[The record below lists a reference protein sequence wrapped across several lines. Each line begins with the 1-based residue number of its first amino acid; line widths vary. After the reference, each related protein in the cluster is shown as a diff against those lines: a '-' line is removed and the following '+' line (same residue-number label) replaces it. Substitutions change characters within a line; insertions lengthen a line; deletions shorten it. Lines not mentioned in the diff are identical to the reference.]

1 MSDNCE
7 HEHDHHHKEVK
18 LKINKSFLFSTRAI
32 NNTLPVNIGVMSTFN
47 PVDKPDVRNGRTE
60 YCIIFQKS
68 EVAKEGQSLTWRYA
82 SKELRDLDY
91 WDVRNLIARDV

>member
-1 MSDNCE
+1 MSEHCE
-7 HEHDHHHKEVK
+7 DHHHHHNHDVK
-18 LKINKSFLFSTRAI
+18 MKRTFLFSTRAI
-32 NNTLPVNIGVMSTFN
+32 NNSLPVNIEVMSTFN
-47 PVDKPDVRNGRTE
+47 PVDKKDVRNNKTQ

-82 SKELRDLDY
+82 SQELRDLDY